1 MKSNLFFV
9 LVLLFLL
16 ISSCNQDNNSS
27 DAYGNF
33 ETSSVSISPDVS
45 GKLVYLYLEE
55 GEELKEGQLV
65 AIVDTIPYYLN
76 SQELE
81 AQKSAV
87 FSKLKN
93 LDAQVSTLREQKS
106 SIMIEVKRA
115 NELLK
120 DGAVTRQTLDD
131 LDGRIRVLD
140 SQINAVKVQKESVY
154 SEIDV
159 INQKINQVRDKIDR
173 CYMENPFQGT
183 VLEKYAEQHE
193 MVIAGKPIY
202 KIADL
207 KIMEL
212 RVYVDALQLSK
223 LKLGEE
229 VTIFVDED
237 KKQNRQLTGTISWIA
252 SQAEFT
258 PKIIQTK
265 EERVKLVYAIKIK
278 VKNDGLLKI
287 GMPGEVVF
295 SSNLDFE
302 LL

>member
-1 MKSNLFFV
+1 MKSNLSFV
-9 LVLLFLL
+9 LVFLFLL
-16 ISSCNQDNNSS
+16 LSSCNQDSSNS

-33 ETSSVSISPDVS
+33 ETSSVSISPDAS
-45 GKLVYLYLEE
+45 GKLIYFDLEE

-81 AQKSAV
+81 AQKLAI

-93 LDAQVSTLREQKS
+93 LDAQVLTLKEQRS
-106 SIMIEVKRA
+106 SIMIEVRRA
-115 NELLK
+115 KELFK
-120 DGAVTRQTLDD
+120 DGAATRQTMDD
-131 LDGRIRVLD
+131 LDGRIRVFD
-140 SQINAVKVQKESVY
+140 RQINAVKVQKESVY
-154 SEIDV
+154 SEINV
-159 INQKINQVRDKIDR
+159 IDQKINLIRDKIDR
-173 CYMENPFQGT
+173 CYMKNPFNGT
-183 VLEKYAEQHE
+183 VLEKYAELHE

-207 KIMEL
+207 KTMEL

-229 VTIFVDED
+229 VTVFVDED
-237 KKQNRQLTGTISWIA
+237 KKRNRQLNGVIYWIA

-265 EERVKLVYAIKIK
+265 EERVKLVYAIKIR

-295 SSNLDFE
+295 SSNLDSE
-302 LL
+302 

>member
-1 MKSNLFFV
+1 MS
-9 LVLLFLL
+9 L
-16 ISSCNQDNNSS
+16 IVSSCNHDNNGS

-33 ETSSVSISPDVS
+33 ETTSVSISPDVS
-45 GKLVYLYLEE
+45 GKLLYLNLEE

-65 AIVDTIPYYLN
+65 AIVDTIPYYLS

-81 AQKSAV
+81 AQKSTV

-93 LDAQVSTLREQKS
+93 LDAQVLTLKEQRST
-106 SIMIEVKRA
+106 IMIEVKRA
-115 NELLK
+115 NELYK
-120 DGAVTRQTLDD
+120 DGAATRQTLDD

-140 SQINAVKVQKESVY
+140 SQVEAFKAQKESVY
-154 SEIDV
+154 SEIAV
-159 INQKINQVRDKIDR
+159 IEQKINIVRDKIDR
-173 CYMENPFQGT
+173 CYMKNPIYGT

-193 MVIAGKPIY
+193 IVIAGKPIY

-207 KIMEL
+207 KTMEL
-212 RVYVDALQLSK
+212 RVYVDALQLLK

-229 VTIFVDED
+229 VIVLVDED
-237 KKQNRQLTGTISWIA
+237 KKRNRQLEGNIIWIA

-278 VKNDGLLKI
+278 VENDGLLKI

-295 SSNLDFE
+295 SSNPDSE
-302 LL
+302 

>member
-1 MKSNLFFV
+1 MKSKSFSL
-9 LVLLFLL
+9 LMPLFLVVYA
-16 ISSCNQDNNSS
+16 CNQENAGS

-45 GKLVYLYLEE
+45 GKLIFFQLEE
-55 GEELKEGQLV
+55 GEELKKGQLV
-65 AIVDTIPYYLN
+65 AIVDTIAYYLN

-81 AQKSAV
+81 AQKSAI
-87 FSKLKN
+87 FSRLKN
-93 LDAQVSTLREQKS
+93 LDAQASTLKEQRS
-106 SIMIEVKRA
+106 SIMVEVKRA
-115 NELLK
+115 NELFK
-120 DGAVTRQTLDD
+120 DGAATRQNLDD

-140 SQINAVKVQKESVY
+140 SQINAVMVQKESVY
-154 SEIDV
+154 SEINV
-159 INQKINQVRDKIDR
+159 IDQKMKIVRDKIDR
-173 CYMENPFQGT
+173 CYMKIPFHGT

-193 MVIAGKPIY
+193 MVITGKAIY

-229 VTIFVDED
+229 VRVLVDED
-237 KKQNRQLTGTISWIA
+237 KKRNRHLTGTISWIA

-278 VKNDGLLKI
+278 VHNDGLLKI

-295 SSNLDFE
+295 SKVPVSE
-302 LL
+302 

>member
-1 MKSNLFFV
+1 NSISV
-9 LVLLFLL
+9 LVFLSML
-16 ISSCNQDNNSS
+16 ISSCNQENNSS

-33 ETSSVSISPDVS
+33 EASSVSVSPDVS
-45 GKLVYLYLEE
+45 GKLVYLLLEE

-93 LDAQVSTLREQKS
+93 LDAQVSTLKEQKS

-115 NELLK
+115 HKLLK
-120 DGAVTRQTLDD
+120 DGAVTRQTLDE
-131 LDGRIRVLD
+131 LDGRVRVLD
-140 SQINAVKVQKESVY
+140 SQINAVRVQKESVY
-154 SEIDV
+154 SEINV
-159 INQKINQVRDKIDR
+159 INQKIIMVHDKIDR
-173 CYMENPFQGT
+173 CYIENPIYGT

-193 MVIAGKPIY
+193 MAIAGKPIY

-207 KIMEL
+207 KKMEL

-229 VTIFVDED
+229 VAVFVDED
-237 KKQNRQLTGTISWIA
+237 KKQNKQLSGTISWIA

-278 VKNDGLLKI
+278 LENEGLLKI

-295 SSNLDFE
+295 SDDPDLE
-302 LL
+302 

>member
-1 MKSNLFFV
+1 MKSNLIFV
-9 LVLLFLL
+9 SIFLFL
-16 ISSCNQDNNSS
+16 IVSACNQENNES

-45 GKLVYLYLEE
+45 GKLIYFYLEE
-55 GEELKEGQLV
+55 SEEIKEGQLV
-65 AIVDTIPYYLN
+65 AIVDTTPYYLN

-93 LDAQVSTLREQKS
+93 LDAQVLTLKEQRS

-115 NELLK
+115 NELYK
-120 DGAVTRQTLDD
+120 DGAATRQTLDD

-140 SQINAVKVQKESVY
+140 SQINAIKVQKESVY
-154 SEIDV
+154 SEINV
-159 INQKINQVRDKIDR
+159 IDKKINLIRDKINR
-173 CYMENPFQGT
+173 CYMENPFHGT
-183 VLEKYAEQHE
+183 VLEKYAEQYE

-207 KIMEL
+207 KTMEL

-229 VTIFVDED
+229 VRVLVDED
-237 KKQNRQLTGTISWIA
+237 KKRNRQLPGTIIWIA

-278 VKNDGLLKI
+278 VHNDGLLKI

-295 SSNLDFE
+295 SKVALSE
-302 LL
+302 

>member
-1 MKSNLFFV
+1 M
-9 LVLLFLL
+9 LLFLVL
-16 ISSCNQDNNSS
+16 YSCNQDNNSS

-33 ETSSVSISPDVS
+33 ETNSVSISPDVS
-45 GKLVYLYLEE
+45 GKLVYLNLEE
-55 GEELKEGQLV
+55 GEELKESQLV

-93 LDAQVSTLREQKS
+93 LDAQVLTLKEQRS

-115 NELLK
+115 NELFK
-120 DGAVTRQTLDD
+120 DGAATRQTLDD
-131 LDGRIRVLD
+131 LDGRIRVQD
-140 SQINAVKVQKESVY
+140 SQINAIKVQKESVY
-154 SEIDV
+154 SEINV
-159 INQKINQVRDKIDR
+159 IDQRIKLVFDKINR
-173 CYMENPFQGT
+173 CYIENPFHGT

-207 KIMEL
+207 TTMEL
-212 RVYVDALQLSK
+212 RVYVDAIQLAK

-229 VTIFVDED
+229 VTVFVDED
-237 KKQNRQLTGTISWIA
+237 KKRNRPLTGTISWIA

-295 SSNLDFE
+295 SSNLDSE
-302 LL
+302 

>member
-1 MKSNLFFV
+1 M
-9 LVLLFLL
+9 LLILL
-16 ISSCNQDNNSS
+16 ISSCKQDNSTS

-65 AIVDTIPYYLN
+65 AIVDTIPYYL
-76 SQELE
+76 STQELE

-93 LDAQVSTLREQKS
+93 LDAQVSTLMEQKS
-106 SIMIEVKRA
+106 SIMIEVNRA

-120 DGAVTRQTLDD
+120 DAAVTRQTMDD

-140 SQINAVKVQKESVY
+140 SQINAVGVQKESVY
-154 SEIDV
+154 SEINV
-159 INQKINQVRDKIDR
+159 IDQKIIMVRDKIDR
-173 CYMENPFQGT
+173 CYMKNPFHGT
-183 VLEKYAEQHE
+183 VLEKYSEQYE

-207 KIMEL
+207 TTMEL
-212 RVYVDALQLSK
+212 RVYVDALQLAT
-223 LKLGEE
+223 LKLGDE
-229 VTIFVDED
+229 VIVFVDED
-237 KKQNRQLTGTISWIA
+237 KKLNRQLNGIICWIA

-265 EERVKLVYAIKIK
+265 EERVKLVYAIKIR

-295 SSNLDFE
+295 SGNLNPE
-302 LL
+302 

>member
-1 MKSNLFFV
+1 MKSNSISI
-9 LVLLFLL
+9 LVFLSLL
-16 ISSCNQDNNSS
+16 ISSCSQENNSS

-33 ETSSVSISPDVS
+33 EASSVSVSPDVS
-45 GKLVYLYLEE
+45 GKLVYLLLEE
-55 GEELKEGQLV
+55 GEELQEGQLV

-81 AQKSAV
+81 AQKSAIY
-87 FSKLKN
+87 SKLKN
-93 LDAQVSTLREQKS
+93 LDAQVSTLKEQKK
-106 SIMIEVKRA
+106 SIMIEVRRA
-115 NELLK
+115 NELFK
-120 DGAVTRQTLDD
+120 DDAVTRQTLDD
-131 LDGRIRVLD
+131 LNGRIRVLD

-154 SEIDV
+154 SEINV
-159 INQKINQVRDKIDR
+159 INQKINMVRDKTDR
-173 CYMENPFQGT
+173 CYIENPFHGT

-223 LKLGEE
+223 LKLGDE
-229 VTIFVDED
+229 VTVFVDED
-237 KKQNRQLTGTISWIA
+237 RKQNRQLTGTICWIA

-265 EERVKLVYAIKIK
+265 EERVKLVYAIKIQLE
-278 VKNDGLLKI
+278 NDGLLKI

-295 SSNLDFE
+295 SGNLDSE
-302 LL
+302 

>member
-1 MKSNLFFV
+1 MKSKIFSGLIFLSLFV
-9 LVLLFLL
+9 
-16 ISSCNQDNNSS
+16 SSCNQDNNGS

-33 ETSSVSISPDVS
+33 ETTSVSISPDVS
-45 GKLVYLYLEE
+45 GKLVYLNLDE

-65 AIVDTIPYYLN
+65 AIVDTIPYYLS

-87 FSKLKN
+87 LSKLKN
-93 LDAQVSTLREQKS
+93 LDAQVITLKEQRST
-106 SIMIEVKRA
+106 IMIEVKRA
-115 NELLK
+115 NALYK
-120 DGAVTRQTLDD
+120 DGAATSQTLDD

-140 SQINAVKVQKESVY
+140 SQVKAFKVQKESVY
-154 SEIDV
+154 SEIAV
-159 INQKINQVRDKIDR
+159 IEQKINMVRDKIDR
-173 CYMENPFQGT
+173 CYMKNPFYGT

-193 MVIAGKPIY
+193 IVIAGKPIY

-207 KIMEL
+207 KTMEL
-212 RVYVDALQLSK
+212 RVYVDALQLLK

-229 VTIFVDED
+229 VIVIVDED
-237 KKQNRQLTGTISWIA
+237 KKRNRQLEGRISWIA

-278 VKNDGLLKI
+278 VENDGLLKI

-295 SSNLDFE
+295 SKVAESK
-302 LL
+302 